1 MKISWCSLLLLLVS
15 CAPRQDAWERVSSN
29 PTMPTLRRYILDH
42 PGTEETQIARL
53 HLERLS
59 ARAAL
64 AAGGIAPLQ
73 LHLQAYPAGA
83 HAAEVRGRLMVLRAA
98 RALAEDTPW
107 ALLRFLYLHP
117 DSKEAAPVRARLEE
131 TWWKQLQADPSPHG
145 LKQYLEVFPAGLH
158 ETEAQELLAHV
169 IFEKLGPEPDPELL
183 RMFVLN
189 HPKSPT
195 GKRALALLREWE
207 RSEVLVSGET
217 TTVVELLRRG
227 ESLPAELVMASFAA
241 HLEAALWSFD
251 LDLLGQLCD
260 AAPRQCDAQLP
271 AAIQY
276 WKKMAPQAR
285 ERLSET
291 VRAAG
296 PFRPMP
302 AFRTLEVALNVEDLH
317 TVWVALR
324 SLSHRPEPRAFAL
337 LLSRAGHPDSAI
349 AWPAADA
356 CRAWLARWPSRGAV
370 LAAFELRRRQ
380 NRRDQFPSL
389 IQTALLSEFLQRPLP
404 VADIA
409 RLKPAEP
416 VLLSTLVLQVLTVPA
431 APWNAF
437 VTEINSSI
445 SRLHELFPAAPDR
458 ASYPLARN
466 LVRRMYRFQLLLE
479 TLRFAPG
486 PFSTAVS
493 DRLAQTQTLVT
504 EWEARLAG
512 FPDYIPSAED
522 PLSAQIQAHETN
534 RKAARDRL
542 AASADPFGGSWW
554 KIALGVTAA
563 PPPAGN

>member
-29 PTMPTLRRYILDH
+29 PTMPTLRRYIMDH

-117 DSKEAAPVRARLEE
+117 DSKETAAVRARLEE
-131 TWWKQLQADPSPHG
+131 TWWKQLQADPSAHG
-145 LKQYLEVFPAGLH
+145 LKQYLEVFPTGGH

-227 ESLPAELVMASFAA
+227 ESLPAELVRVSFAA

-285 ERLSET
+285 DRLAET

-389 IQTALLSEFLQRPLP
+389 IQTALLAEFLQRPLP
-404 VADIA
+404 AGAALHPRAAGPDRPGRPMERVCHRDQ
-409 RLKPAEP
+409 
-416 VLLSTLVLQVLTVPA
+416 LLDLPA
-431 APWNAF
+431 ARAF
-437 VTEINSSI
+437 PRRPR
-445 SRLHELFPAAPDR
+445 SRLVSTGPQPRTPDV
-458 ASYPLARN
+458 P
-466 LVRRMYRFQLLLE
+466 V
-479 TLRFAPG
+479 P
-486 PFSTAVS
+486 V
-493 DRLAQTQTLVT
+493 
-504 EWEARLAG
+504 
-512 FPDYIPSAED
+512 
-522 PLSAQIQAHETN
+522 
-534 RKAARDRL
+534 AARDAPVRTGALFHGGLGPPRPDPDAGDRVGDQACWLLRL
-542 AASADPFGGSWW
+542 HSQRRGSPVLPDPG
-554 KIALGVTAA
+554 
-563 PPPAGN
+563 P